1 MIAGGT
7 SLTSGSYLT
16 LATITVPT
24 PGVWLF
30 TGMCSIQSTGGEGTV
45 ENKYVLLST
54 GNGTGVVA
62 GTASFYMEQNDDV
75 SDNSD
80 PRDIINISTILTTTT
95 ALTPYYFQTLYSVD
109 GLTMKTSAANLGGWY
124 LTRIG

>member
-1 MIAGGT
+1 
-7 SLTSGSYLT
+7 
-16 LATITVPT
+16 
-24 PGVWLF
+24 
-30 TGMCSIQSTGGEGTV
+30 MCSIQSTGGEGTV